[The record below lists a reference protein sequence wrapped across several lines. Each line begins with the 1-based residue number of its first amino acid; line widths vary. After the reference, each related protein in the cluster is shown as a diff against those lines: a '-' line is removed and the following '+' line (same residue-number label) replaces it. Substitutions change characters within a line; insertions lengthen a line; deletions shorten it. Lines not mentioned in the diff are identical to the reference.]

1 MLRNTRWR
9 WTALA
14 LSCLTCTSALAD
26 ESRTWTDKSGKFSMT
41 AELIAVQQGQV
52 VLRRSDGQQLTVP
65 VKSLSRADQDF
76 LEGLTSPKSD
86 GKSDSPTKAIA
97 AIAEQFFTELKSE
110 KREVAGESLTKK
122 AQELIKGGKSPL
134 DDLPAPEEGKR
145 AVRVGRAKIDD
156 KTAEVQC
163 QVKSAGQNHKL
174 KLHLRQEDDAWK
186 IFAMSAMSPAGE
198 KSINFEVE
206 ATAEGEVDPLQALV
220 GQPFQFTGMTIE
232 GQPLDLSRYQGKVV
246 LVDFWATWCG
256 ACRAEM
262 PNVFENYKKHYNDG
276 IEVVAVSVDTDLE
289 ALAQY
294 IKKEQPPWAVV
305 ADNLNAMSGSGQS
318 MAARY
323 GVRSLPGMVLIGRD
337 GKVAAVNCRG
347 KQLGE
352 QLAQIFGGAATG
364 ADGQPRQ
371 TQQPQPNQPAGRKV
385 GNVAPQ

>member
-1 MLRNTRWR
+1 MLRITRWR

-14 LSCLTCTSALAD
+14 ITCFVCDAALAA

-41 AELIAVQQGQV
+41 AELIAVQQGNV
-52 VLRRSDGQQLTVP
+52 VLRRTDGQQLTVP
-65 VKSLSRADQDF
+65 LKNLSTADQTF
-76 LEGLTSPKSD
+76 VEGLTSPKSG
-86 GKSDSPTKAIA
+86 GKSESPTKAIA
-97 AIAEQFFTELKSE
+97 AIAEQFFNELRSE

-122 AQELIKGGKSPL
+122 AQEIIKSGKSPL

-186 IFAMSAMSPAGE
+186 IFAMSAAGPGGE

-206 ATAEGEVDPLQALV
+206 AVAEGDVDPLQRLV
-220 GQPFQFTGMTIE
+220 GQPFQFTGMTID
-232 GQPLDLSRYQGKVV
+232 GRPLDLSRYQGKVV

-256 ACRAEM
+256 ACKAEM

-276 IEVVAVSVDTDLE
+276 FEVVAVSVDTDLE

-294 IKKEQPPWAVV
+294 IKQEQPPWAVV
-305 ADNLNAMSGSGQS
+305 ADNFAAMSGSGQS

-323 GVRSLPGMVLIGRD
+323 GVRSLPGMILIGRD
-337 GKVAAVNCRG
+337 GRVAAVNCRG
-347 KQLGE
+347 KELGE
-352 QLAQIFGGAATG
+352 QLTQILGGAAGG
-364 ADGQPRQ
+364 ADGKQQP
-371 TQQPQPNQPAGRKV
+371 QQPQPNQPAGRKV
-385 GNVAPQ
+385 GNVAPR